1 MTKAHQYL
9 IDRKPDIEINYT
21 ENRVSETI
29 EEVLQFLDDAIEELK
44 PNRLND
50 DTTKKIVDNILER
63 KNNIFIISWLIKA
76 LSNDKTFVYA
86 YNYLAQ
92 IRNRENGSVV
102 YPVIIPVDYTEIE
115 RLISIEKKK
124 KQNHSEQ
131 KSFNCKLDDPQ
142 FVILVEHINQ
152 VKLFEKEINTK
163 SLKGVLNCNTTTPF
177 KVLNVKLLVY
187 LFDALDNNKMV
198 CPEWQNV
205 IGHYNMF
212 ISKRGTVIYSS
223 NLASQRSQ
231 LLSDSSVP
239 PKGYEIID
247 KAIKEI
253 KKLKT
258 I

>member
-1 MTKAHQYL
+1 MTKAQQYL

-21 ENRVSETI
+21 ENPVSETL
-29 EEVLQFLDDAIEELK
+29 EEVFQFLDDSIEKLK
-44 PNRLND
+44 PLRLND
-50 DTTKKIVDNILER
+50 TSTKNIVDDLL
-63 KNNIFIISWLIKA
+63 KTNNNVFIISWLIKGLA
-76 LSNDKTFVYA
+76 HDKSFVYA

-102 YPVIIPVDYTEIE
+102 YPVIIPLDYTEIE

-124 KQNHSEQ
+124 KQNHSKQ
-131 KSFNCKLDDPQ
+131 KSFNCNLNDSQ
-142 FVILVEHINQ
+142 FEILVEHINQ

-163 SLKGVLNCNTTTPF
+163 SLKGVFDCNITSPL

-187 LFDALDNNKMV
+187 LLDALDNNKMV
-198 CPEWQNV
+198 SPEWQAV

-212 ISKRGTVIYSS
+212 ISKRGNVISS
-223 NLASQRSQ
+223 NNLYSQRSQ
-231 LLSDSSVP
+231 MLNDFSVP
-239 PKGYEIID
+239 PKGSDIID

-253 KKLKT
+253 KKLKP